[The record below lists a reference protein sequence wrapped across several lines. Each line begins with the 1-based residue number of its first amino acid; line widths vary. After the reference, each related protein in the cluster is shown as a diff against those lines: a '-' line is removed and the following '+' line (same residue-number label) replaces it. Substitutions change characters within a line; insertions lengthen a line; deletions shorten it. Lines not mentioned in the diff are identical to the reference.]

1 MFNILDQYE
10 PIYFQNEYFNFFQG
24 SKFLD
29 QKRDSELLYKEVTS

>member
-24 SKFLD
+24 SKL
-29 QKRDSELLYKEVTS
+29 KILAMLEKERLRTFI